1 MPEGFIPMAEC
12 TVYLATAPKSNAS
25 YAAYKLAAEDVQR
38 HGSLPVPMHLRNA
51 PTRLMKGMGYGE
63 GYKYAH
69 DYQDHYVQQE
79 FRPPELQG
87 HRYYTP
93 GALGHEQR
101 IAAWLQHLRE
111 GANPQE
117 PPPAEA

>member
-1 MPEGFIPMAEC
+1 MMP
-12 TVYLATAPKSNAS
+12 TAPKSNAS

-69 DYQDHYVQQE
+69 DEPDAVANMDCLPENLKGKE
-79 FRPPELQG
+79 FYRPTEFGFEKEVKKRLAWWRSKR
-87 HRYYTP
+87 HRKP
-93 GALGHEQR
+93 NE
-101 IAAWLQHLRE
+101 
-111 GANPQE
+111 
-117 PPPAEA
+117 